1 MVSVLNTIDT
11 GHEDMIH
18 GAEVDYYGLRLATCS
33 SDNSVKIFDIKS
45 GAQTLAAD
53 LKGHCGPVWQ
63 VAWAHPRYGNII
75 ASCSYDRKVIIW
87 KEAGLGDWNQWFEY
101 SNHDSSVNS
110 VAWAPAEYGLI
121 LACGSS
127 DGSISILTA
136 NVEAGTWDSK
146 KISNA
151 HSIGCNTVSWC
162 PATTP
167 DAAFDQKP
175 SKSNIVVKRLVT
187 GGCDNSVKI
196 WKEEGDRWEEDKR
209 LELHSDWV
217 RDVAWAPNVG
227 LPRYQI
233 ASCSQDRR
241 VIIWTS
247 EDLQNW
253 QSTIL
258 NHFDD
263 VVWNV
268 SWSLTGNLLAVSG
281 GDNKISLWRESNEG
295 QWICISEDTN
305 AANQT
310 HQLSQTQASFVPEQ
324 RTL

>member
-53 LKGHCGPVWQ
+53 LKGHGGPVWQ
-63 VAWAHPRYGNII
+63 VAWAHPRYGNIL

-87 KEAGLGDWNQWFEY
+87 KEVGPGDWSKSYEY
-101 SNHDSSVNS
+101 NNHDSSVNS

-127 DGSISILTA
+127 DGSVSVLTA
-136 NVEAGTWDSK
+136 SVEAGTWDTK
-146 KISNA
+146 KIPNA
-151 HSIGCNTVSWC
+151 HSIGCNTS
-162 PATTP
+162 
-167 DAAFDQKP
+167 
-175 SKSNIVVKRLVT
+175 SKSNLAVKRLAT

-196 WKEEGDRWEEDKR
+196 WKEEGERWEEEKR

-227 LPRYQI
+227 LPRHQI

-241 VIIWTS
+241 VIIWS
-247 EDLQNW
+247 SDDLLNW

-258 NHFDD
+258 NNFDD

-268 SWSLTGNLLAVSG
+268 SWSLTGNILAVSG
-281 GDNKISLWRESNEG
+281 GDNKISLWRENNEG

-305 AANQT
+305 ASGQSHSLNQT
-310 HQLSQTQASFVPEQ
+310 QNNFVPEQ

>member
-18 GAEVDYYGLRLATCS
+18 CADVDYYGLRLATCS
-33 SDNSVKIFDIKS
+33 SDNSVKIFDIKN

-53 LKGHCGPVWQ
+53 LKGHGGPVWQ
-63 VAWAHPRYGNII
+63 VAWGHPRYGNVL
-75 ASCSYDRKVIIW
+75 ASCSYDRKVIVW
-87 KEAGLGDWNQWFEY
+87 KEAGPGDWTKWYEY

-110 VAWAPAEYGLI
+110 VAWAPAEYGLV

-136 NVEAGTWDSK
+136 NVEAGTWDCK
-146 KISNA
+146 KIPNA
-151 HSIGCNTVSWC
+151 HTIGCNTVSWC
-162 PATTP
+162 PATVP
-167 DAAFDQKP
+167 EPAFDQRP
-175 SKSNIVVKRLVT
+175 SKTNLAVKRLVS
-187 GGCDNSVKI
+187 GGCDNAIKI
-196 WKEEGDRWEEDKR
+196 WKEDGDRWEEEKR

-217 RDVAWAPNVG
+217 RDVAWAPSVG
-227 LPRYQI
+227 MPRHQI

-241 VIIWTS
+241 VVIWTS
-247 EDLQNW
+247 DDLANW
-253 QSTIL
+253 QPAVL
-258 NHFDD
+258 HNFDD

-268 SWSLTGNLLAVSG
+268 SWSLTGNILGVSG
-281 GDNKISLWRESNEG
+281 GDNKVSLWKETAEG

-305 AANQT
+305 NASTGAAAQNN
-310 HQLSQTQASFVPEQ
+310 FIPEQ

>member
-33 SDNSVKIFDIKS
+33 SDNSVKIFDIKNGGQS
-45 GAQTLAAD
+45 LAAD
-53 LKGHCGPVWQ
+53 LKGHGGPVWQ
-63 VAWAHPRYGNII
+63 VAWAHPRFGNIL

-87 KEAGLGDWNQWFEY
+87 RESGEWTKWDEF

-110 VAWAPAEYGLI
+110 VQFAPAEYGLI

-127 DGSISILTA
+127 DGSISILTC
-136 NVEAGTWDSK
+136 NIENQTWDVK
-146 KISNA
+146 KIPNA
-151 HSIGCNTVSWC
+151 HTIGCNAVSWC

-167 DAAFDQKP
+167 EPAFDQRPTKGQFG
-175 SKSNIVVKRLVT
+175 IKRLVS

-196 WKEEGDRWEEDKR
+196 WKEDGDRWVEENR
-209 LELHSDWV
+209 LDYHSDWV
-217 RDVAWAPNVG
+217 RDVAWAPTIG
-227 LPRYQI
+227 LPRSQI

-241 VIIWTS
+241 VIIWSSDDMITWTS
-247 EDLQNW
+247 Q
-253 QSTIL
+253 IL
-258 NHFDD
+258 NTFDD

-268 SWSLTGNLLAVSG
+268 SWSITGNILSVAG
-281 GDNKISLWRESNEG
+281 GDNKISLWRENIEG
-295 QWICISEDTN
+295 QWSLISDDTN
-305 AANQT
+305 A
-310 HQLSQTQASFVPEQ
+310 HQSGNLTEQ